1 MTETINVE
9 ETTATQVSAVP
20 STRRQ
25 RFDRERLL
33 LVGESYGLVALLG
46 LVVLFFSIWG
56 KTSAVFPTSANLNA
70 VVGNQAVLAVTA
82 LAAIIP
88 LIAGQ
93 FDLSVGATVGLSS
106 VVSAKLMADT
116 GLPLAA
122 CGVAAVATGAGI
134 GLVNAIIVAR
144 LGINSLISTLG
155 LSTVLG
161 GVAVAIAGNAPIVQG
176 ISNSLVNFGT
186 GEFLGLPN
194 TLFVL
199 AVAALLVWYLLE
211 HTPFGRYLHAIGSN
225 REAARLV
232 GIGVDRLVFRSFL
245 LTGTIA
251 GAAGFLQLARTGSG
265 DPTIGVNFTLPAL
278 AAAFLGATAI
288 RPGRFNV
295 GGTLVAIFFLAAA
308 VSGLTLAGAQG
319 YVQDL
324 FNGSALIAGVAV
336 STLIA
341 RQRLRGRKAA

>member
-1 MTETINVE
+1 MTDRNHVAEA
-9 ETTATQVSAVP
+9 TTTNVSAVS

-25 RFDRERLL
+25 HLDRERLL
-33 LVGESYGLVALLG
+33 LLSESYGLVALLG

-56 KTSAVFPTSANLNA
+56 KTTAVFPTSANFNDI
-70 VVGNQAVLAVTA
+70 VGNQAVLAIVA

-88 LIAGQ
+88 LVAGQ
-93 FDLSVGATVGLSS
+93 FDLSVGAILGLSS

-116 GLPLAA
+116 GLPLAV
-122 CGVAAVATGAGI
+122 CGLAAAATGTGI
-134 GLVNAIIVAR
+134 GLVNGLIIAR
-144 LGINSLISTLG
+144 LGVNSLITTLG
-155 LSTVLG
+155 VSTVLG
-161 GVAVAIAGNAPIVQG
+161 GIAVVVSDNSPIVQDIPG
-176 ISNSLVNFGT
+176 SLVTFGT
-186 GEFLGLPN
+186 GKFLGLPN

-199 AVAALLVWYLLE
+199 AFAALLVLYLLE
-211 HTPFGRYLHAIGSN
+211 HTPYGRYLHAIGSN

-232 GIGVDRLVFRSFL
+232 GVGVDRLVFRSFVL
-245 LTGTIA
+245 SGAIA
-251 GAAGFLQLARTGSG
+251 GAAGFLQVARSGSG
-265 DPTIGVNFTLPAL
+265 DPQLGVNFTLPAL

-295 GGTLVAIFFLAAA
+295 GGTLVAIFFLAAS
-308 VSGLTLAGAQG
+308 VSGLTLAGAEA

-324 FNGSALIAGVAV
+324 FNGGALIAGVAV